1 MTLVN
6 GSQDLYVEFARY
18 VVELTRYVVTSERD
32 ERAERDDGQ
41 GRADDD
47 RRHPMTRRP
56 AHGGSARPQFS
67 RPGNGYGRPLKPR
80 PAAAWRVPD
89 AHRTDWYELLLHVAT
104 DDAQRASA

>member
-6 GSQDLYVEFARY
+6 GSGVLYVGFARN
-18 VVELTRYVVTSERD
+18 VVTKTRYVVGHERS

-41 GRADDD
+41 GRAHDD
-47 RRHPMTRRP
+47 RRHPMTGRP
-56 AHGGSARPQFS
+56 AHGGSVRPHFS
-67 RPGNGYGRPLKPR
+67 RPGNGYGRPVKPR

-89 AHRTDWYELLLHVAT
+89 AHRTDWYELLLRVAT